1 VWLSGPAG
9 TLHLIQYIY
18 QSLNIIYLSVCVQG
32 EIGGVGN
39 FFLGML
45 TLALIAAAV
54 AGGYLCKFF
63 IFQSVLSSM
72 LCIFSLLY
80 IRFNGFNDCVCIDW
94 RKRNG
99 GAVYQAI

>member
-1 VWLSGPAG
+1 MTGCGWCTTGETAMCMDVDVMEGVCEARTVCG
-9 TLHLIQYIY
+9 
-18 QSLNIIYLSVCVQG
+18 SVDPPG

-54 AGGYLCKFF
+54 AGGYL
-63 IFQSVLSSM
+63 
-72 LCIFSLLY
+72 Y
-80 IRFNGFNDCVCIDW
+80 W